1 MVETLITKDTIKGEF
16 DTLMI
21 KGQCDIVVLGH
32 VNVGKSTL
40 CGRILLDSKMVDIRE
55 IDRLKNEA

>member
-1 MVETLITKDTIKGEF
+1 MVESLNTKTTIK
-16 DTLMI
+16 D
-21 KGQCDIVVLGH
+21 QCDIVVLGH